1 MDETWGHPL
10 DKGKLCVNMLVAA
23 DEGICLNFL
32 GFEYSEGKAALHSLH
47 KCLPVYVRQK
57 CIHLEERK
65 KILKYFRPAVRIL
78 QSVSGSGIFGQ
89 IHNFLLLYLKR
100 VPAYMTCISY
110 LFRMRLTR
118 VLRVR
123 I

>member
-32 GFEYSEGKAALHSLH
+32 GFEYSELKAALHSLH
-47 KCLPVYVRQK
+47 KRLPVYVRQK
-57 CIHLEERK
+57 CTPRRK
-65 KILKYFRPAVRIL
+65 KKDFKIFSSPAVRIL